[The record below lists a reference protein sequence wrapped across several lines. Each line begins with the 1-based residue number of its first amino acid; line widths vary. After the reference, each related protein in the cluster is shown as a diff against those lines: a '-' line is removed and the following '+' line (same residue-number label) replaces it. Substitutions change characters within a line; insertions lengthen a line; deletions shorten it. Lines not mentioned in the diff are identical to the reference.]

1 MEPMVVGA
9 SGIVL
14 YYGYLAGKDL
24 VQDLRREGL
33 LISLKQVKAFAGVR
47 INAAMRFFAVK
58 GIPRHAG
65 RTNNSFIYQPAIP
78 YARQHQTAPRMYRAR
93 LG

>member
-9 SGIVL
+9 LGIVI

-24 VQDLRREGL
+24 VADLRKEGL
-33 LISLKQVKAFAGVR
+33 LISPMQVKSVATVR
-47 INAAMRFFAVK
+47 IKALMRSFAVK
-58 GIPRHAG
+58 GMPRHAG
-65 RTNNSFIYQPAIP
+65 RTNNSFIYLPAIP
-78 YARQHQTAPRMYRAR
+78 YARQHQVAPRMYRTR